1 MKLPLYKHQE
11 EGLRQSDGKKNFALF
26 GEMGVGKSVM
36 LLADAERS
44 YNRQEIDCLFILA
57 PKGVYRNWEEKEIPT
72 HLSIPHQIFT
82 WSSTLTERQA
92 GKLTDYLFRDSYKLK
107 IVLLNIEALISK
119 RVLKLAMDVVSK
131 YRTMLAVDE
140 STLIKNG
147 KSHRTKVTLEL
158 GKDAAFKR
166 ILTGSP
172 ITKNPYDLYSQALFL
187 DASLLGFPSFLAYK
201 HYYSVIEK
209 GYTKQ
214 MVMRYDPELKKSV
227 VVPLTFDKI
236 IEYKNLEHLSNRV
249 KRFSYRVLKKDC
261 LDLPDKVYMTR
272 DVELT
277 PEQTKAYNEMQSMW
291 IMEVEQGSVTASISL
306 VRSLKL
312 HQILCGHV
320 TNDDKVTLEIP
331 SKRVDALMELLEE
344 CQDQKII
351 IFAKYR
357 QDVVN
362 IRKALDDKYGANATV
377 EFHGLVSDKERAI
390 SKERIMQDDTC
401 HFFLA
406 SKAACRGITL
416 TACTLIV
423 MYSYDYDYEAWAQA
437 EDRVHRIGMT
447 SCTIVR
453 MKAPGTIDDVILAS
467 HESKQAIAEQII
479 DRVKQ
484 SSAIS

>member
-1 MKLPLYKHQE
+1 MKTKPYKHQLLALE
-11 EGLRQSDGKKNFALF
+11 KSKGCKLFAYLM
-26 GEMGVGKSVM
+26 EMGTGKSFC
-36 LLADAERS
+36 LLADAERE
-44 YNRQEIDCLFILA
+44 YNAQNIACLFVLA
-57 PKGVYRNWEEKEIPT
+57 PKGVYKNWEEKEIPA
-72 HLSIPHQIFT
+72 HLSVPHRIFT
-82 WSSTLTERQA
+82 WSSTLTERQERILNEA
-92 GKLTDYLFRDSYKLK
+92 IFRQDYRLK
-107 IVLLNIEALISK
+107 IVLLNIESLVSK
-119 RVLKLAMDVVSK
+119 RACKLAEKILS
-131 YRTMLAVDE
+131 TLPCMLAIDE
-140 STLIKNG
+140 STLIKNL

-158 GKDAAFKR
+158 GKNAHFKR

-187 DASLLGFPSFLAYK
+187 DPSLLGFPSFLAYK

-214 MVMRYDPELKKSV
+214 MVMRYDPMLKKSV

-236 IEYKNLEHLSNRV
+236 ISYKNLEHLSERV

-261 LDLPDKVYMTR
+261 LDLPNKVYMTR

-320 TNDDKVTLEIP
+320 TDDNKVTLHIP

-357 QDVVN
+357 QDVVS
-362 IRKALDDKYGANATV
+362 IRKALDEKYGENATV
-377 EFHGLVSDKERAI
+377 EFHGLVLDADRKI
-390 SKERIMQDDTC
+390 SKKRIMEDENC

-423 MYSYDYDYEAWAQA
+423 LFSYDFDYEAWAQA

-453 MKAPGTIDDVILAS
+453 MKVPNSIDEVILAS
-467 HESKQAIAEQII
+467 HEAKQAIAEQII
-479 DRVKQ
+479 DRVRQVKLL
-484 SSAIS
+484 